1 MIAIHRNPSQ
11 AQVILDYLLG
21 GNELT
26 ALDALNHFGCFRL
39 AARIHEL
46 RKDGHAIEEKIVTAH
61 NGKRYASYFIKTFT
75 LEYA

>member
-1 MIAIHRNPSQ
+1 MSNSNPSQ
-11 AQVILDYLLG
+11 AKVILDHLMEG
-21 GNELT
+21 GNLT
-26 ALDALNHFGCFRL
+26 ALDALTKFGCFRL

-46 RKDGHAIEEKIVTAH
+46 RKEGHEIDEQIITH